1 MEIESIFPPFIYS
14 IVYEDNGESEYDRL
28 FRLWND
34 IGYVTQF
41 MEDNI
46 EYLNSPNWEHTPE
59 PESATRQVIDE
70 ATGLEDL
77 FDELNENS
85 RKGIIPDFDSH
96 FKYLEGKYKYEIQWQ
111 PMKSYGTGTPSFLR
125 MYAIKLE
132 PPNTYIITGGG
143 IKLADKIQNS
153 PEIKEHILKDID
165 RVRDFLKSNGIFD
178 NEDL

>member
-1 MEIESIFPPFIYS
+1 M
-14 IVYEDNGESEYDRL
+14 N
-28 FRLWND
+28 
-34 IGYVTQF
+34 
-41 MEDNI
+41 
-46 EYLNSPNWEHTPE
+46 
-59 PESATRQVIDE
+59 
-70 ATGLEDL
+70 
-77 FDELNENS
+77 LNENS

-165 RVRDFLKSNGIFD
+165 RIRDFLKSNGIFD